1 MAVASEKLDR
11 QNGADHELRQRKANG
26 DVLKANGVKAGPPS
40 DKYAAEW
47 EPPKFTIKEIRDAIP
62 PECFV
67 RDTFKSF
74 TYVFHDLALASILFY
89 AATHID
95 TLPIP
100 AWTKFAFVW
109 PLYWFLQGV
118 VCTGLWVI
126 AHECGHQA
134 FSDYAIVNN
143 TVGFVLHSA
152 LLVPYFSWKIS
163 HSKHHKG
170 NASMTKDQVFVPR
183 TRSALKLPPREV
195 KEHSILEEAPIVEL
209 FEIVRMLL
217 VGWPAYIIANVSGQK
232 YDVYTSHF
240 HTASPIFEPK
250 QAFQVILSD
259 IGIAIMIGVLSYC
272 TSIFGAVAV
281 AKYYLAPYLWVNLWL
296 VMITFLQHTDVKIP
310 HFADGEWDFIK
321 GALSTV
327 DRDYG
332 VLNYFHHHIADTHV
346 AHHLFSTMPHYNAEK
361 ATEALKAKLGKYYI
375 RDDTNI
381 WVSLWRSY
389 TSCKFVEDEGRVL
402 WYKR

>member
-1 MAVASEKLDR
+1 MA
-11 QNGADHELRQRKANG
+11 NNELRQRQQPAAAKPSTTG
-26 DVLKANGVKAGPPS
+26 GCES

-47 EPPKFTIKEIRDAIP
+47 ETPRFTIKELRDCIP

-74 TYVFHDLALASILFY
+74 TYVFHDLALAAALFY
-89 AATHID
+89 AATYID
-95 TLPIP
+95 GLPVH
-100 AWTKFAFVW
+100 AAVKMFVLW
-109 PLYWFLQGV
+109 PLYWFAQGV

-143 TVGFVLHSA
+143 SVGFVLHSA

-183 TRSALKLPPREV
+183 TRSALGLPPKEV
-195 KEHSILEEAPIVEL
+195 KDHDLFAEAPIVEL

-232 YDVYTSHF
+232 YKTYASHF
-240 HTASPIFEPK
+240 HTASPVFEPK
-250 QAFQVILSD
+250 HAFQVILSD
-259 IGIAIMIGVLSYC
+259 IGLVIALGVLGYLSAV
-272 TSIFGAVAV
+272 FGPVAV
-281 AKYYLAPYLWVNLWL
+281 GKYYLAPYLWVNAWL
-296 VMITFLQHTDVKIP
+296 VMITFLQHTDVRIP
-310 HFADGEWDFIK
+310 HFGDGEWDFVK

-332 VLNYFHHHIADTHV
+332 FLNYFHHHIADTHV

-361 ATEALKAKLGKYYI
+361 ATEALRKKLGKYYL
-375 RDDTNI
+375 RDE
-381 WVSLWRSY
+381 SPLLSQLWKSY
-389 TSCKFVEDEGRVL
+389 TKCKFVEDDGSVL